1 MRDDTDTHMNARII
15 LGTLAA
21 IVVTLTA
28 MTAGS
33 LIWLVT
39 AEPQALASGHVARG
53 ITGLAI
59 AAVTRALSML
69 W

>member
-1 MRDDTDTHMNARII
+1 MNARII
-15 LGTLAA
+15 LGTLAV

-28 MTAGS
+28 LTAGS
-33 LIWLVT
+33 VIWFVT
-39 AEPQALASGHVARG
+39 AEPQTLASGHISRG
-53 ITGLAI
+53 ITGVAI

>member
-1 MRDDTDTHMNARII
+1 MNARMI
-15 LGTLAA
+15 LGTLAV

-28 MTAGS
+28 VTAGS
-33 LIWLVT
+33 VIWFVT
-39 AEPQALASGHVARG
+39 AEPQTLASGQVSRG
-53 ITGLAI
+53 IAGLAI

>member
-1 MRDDTDTHMNARII
+1 MNTRII

-21 IVVTLTA
+21 ILVTLTVV
-28 MTAGS
+28 TAGS
-33 LIWLVT
+33 VIWFVT
-39 AEPQALASGHVARG
+39 AEPHALASGQVSRG
-53 ITGLAI
+53 ITGLAV